1 MWHRLDPAQGTV
13 TVPAGTSV
21 LLHIGSDDLGDLPAL
36 GKRGGDDLQGA
47 LPGRQRRCRRPAI
60 RHLRGLTGLQT
71 LDLARTHVTD
81 AGLTHLAPL
90 ERLLQIN
97 LANTGTTAHG
107 RARLA
112 AQLPQLTIL
121 PPTSSPG
128 EAAE

>member
-1 MWHRLDPAQGTV
+1 
-13 TVPAGTSV
+13 
-21 LLHIGSDDLGDLPAL
+21 
-36 GKRGGDDLQGA
+36 
-47 LPGRQRRCRRPAI
+47 
-60 RHLRGLTGLQT
+60 LTGLQT

-97 LANTGTTAHG
+97 LADTGTTAQG

-128 EAAE
+128 EAGGMTGVG